1 MAVQI
6 LGRSLLDSSLLS
18 VRRIVLTK
26 LFHTGGALRNDQ
38 VQSDVMDGSAFLNR
52 PSIPI
57 LTSRKLEFPPKYRAP
72 RRAWISNLDAVEEEK
87 LGLIDLHP
95 EVFASLPR
103 LDIIHENI
111 RWQQLYRR
119 VSYAHTKVTSEVRG
133 GGRKPRQ
140 QKGSGRSRHGSIR
153 SPIWKGGGIVHGPRS
168 PTTYFYMLGFDAR
181 LNGLRAALSVKLA
194 QDDLHVVDSL
204 ELPTDNPT
212 YLSDLVEERG
222 WGPSVLFI
230 DDTDMMPFNI
240 TAATEAHG
248 HYNLMPVYG
257 LNVYSMLKHQT
268 LVLTLAA
275 VNRIEERILFHM
287 HRNDA
292 MEARQKFKLD
302 S

>member
-72 RRAWISNLDAVEEEK
+72 QQAWISNLDAVEEEK

>member
-6 LGRSLLDSSLLS
+6 LGRSILDSSLLS

-26 LFHTGGALRNDQ
+26 LFHTGGALKNDV
-38 VQSDVMDGSAFLNR
+38 VQSDVVDGSILNR

-57 LTSRKLEFPPKYRAP
+57 LTSRKLDYPPKYRAP
-72 RRAWISNLDAVEEEK
+72 RQVWISNLDAVGEEK

-95 EVFASLPR
+95 DVFATLPR
-103 LDIIHENI
+103 IDVLHENI
-111 RWQQLYRR
+111 RWQQLYRK
-119 VSYAHTKVTSEVRG
+119 VSYANTKVRSEVRG
-133 GGRKPRQ
+133 GGRKPRP

-204 ELPTDNPT
+204 ELPSDNPRF
-212 YLSDLVEERG
+212 LADLVEERG
-222 WGPSVLFI
+222 WGPSVLFV

-240 TAATEAHG
+240 TAATEAYG

-287 HRNDA
+287 HRNDIK
-292 MEARQKFKLD
+292 EARQKFQLD
-302 S
+302 A